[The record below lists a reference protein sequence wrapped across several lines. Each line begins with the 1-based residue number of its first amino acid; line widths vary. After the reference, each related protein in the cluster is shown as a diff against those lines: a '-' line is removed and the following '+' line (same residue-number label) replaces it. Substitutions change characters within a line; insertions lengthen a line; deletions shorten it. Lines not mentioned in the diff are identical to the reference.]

1 MLNRKLWFALLG
13 LMTLFVL
20 AGCNSDSSG
29 DSDSAVAGVVE
40 EQNDDGDGIAE
51 DEDNCPAIFNPLQ
64 EDADGDGIGDAC
76 DTDSD
81 NDGLSDAADNCPL
94 VANPGQEDA
103 DGDGLGDVCDNN
115 ADGDMDGFDD
125 DVDNCPAVP
134 NPGQENQD
142 RDSFGD
148 ACDSD
153 QDGDGVDNGADN
165 CPAVSNASQ
174 ADFDNDGAGNA
185 CDADLDGDGADN
197 DADNCPLF
205 ANPGQEDGDGDGIGD
220 ACEDSVDGD
229 GDGLPDSDDNCPA
242 VANPNQEDLDGDGTG
257 NACDADTDGDGIEDE
272 NALGQPNDN
281 CPLVQN
287 ADQADTDGDGLGD
300 ACDLIDDTEYAC
312 DISGETFSPFLADND
327 ATSTADDSGCLLG
340 GVLGGATCGVS
351 GAANVIDND
360 LGNAATIYNT
370 NLLGLSE
377 AMLRVADTSGFVYP
391 GQNVLGVSIAESA
404 QLLQLDLLAN
414 NTLIVRTLL
423 DGEVQ
428 ESSDG
433 DIGVDL
439 DLLGVSGM
447 LGGTEQGFL
456 VFQTSLPFNQV
467 EIINGG
473 FGVLSVLDEFS
484 VYSVCASRTE
494 VTP

>member
-1 MLNRKLWFALLG
+1 M
-13 LMTLFVL
+13 
-20 AGCNSDSSG
+20 
-29 DSDSAVAGVVE
+29 
-40 EQNDDGDGIAE
+40 
-51 DEDNCPAIFNPLQ
+51 
-64 EDADGDGIGDAC
+64 
-76 DTDSD
+76 
-81 NDGLSDAADNCPL
+81 
-94 VANPGQEDA
+94 
-103 DGDGLGDVCDNN
+103 
-115 ADGDMDGFDD
+115 
-125 DVDNCPAVP
+125 P